1 MKKHLTKAIL
11 ILLGMNLFSCHF
23 GTSGTWIN
31 GNIKPEIKN
40 QIDQLNKT
48 LYSDIQKKDKAGL
61 KQLMASVLMEKSVK
75 LIDSLSDLGSQALS
89 NTGYEIIDEYYTKN
103 TTTNVPN
110 TLISSVSNRSG
121 YIVNY
126 LALNEE
132 MYVSLLKSTNPA
144 NSTMILVVYGKYGSD
159 WKINIIQLGAYA
171 LAGYTAPDYYE
182 AAQKLYNS
190 GDVVDAADMIIT
202 ASQIGN
208 PGGRF
213 FKYKTEDEMKNFYS
227 KVVKEANTVYKFPI
241 TVGEISTKPVI
252 FGVTPQ
258 FIGEKGKEGIYPM
271 INYKTDIQLT
281 DTAALRI
288 ENNALQENIADIFK
302 GIVKNN
308 NHILYQAFDQ
318 LPGGGKQMHRYGF
331 VQKIK

>member
-48 LYSDIQKKDKAGL
+48 LYSDIQKKDVVGL
-61 KQLMASVLMEKSVK
+61 KQLMSAGLIKKSAK
-75 LIDSLSDLGSQALS
+75 LIDSIADLGGPLSQTS
-89 NTGYEIIDEYYTKN
+89 YQVIDEYYTKN

-110 TLISSVSNRSG
+110 TLISSISDHSG

-126 LALNEE
+126 LALNKE
-132 MYVSLLKSTNPA
+132 MYVSLLKSTNSV
-144 NSTMILVVYGKYGSD
+144 NSIMLLLVYGKYGNE
-159 WKINIIQLGAYA
+159 WKINIIQIGTYA
-171 LAGYTAPDYYE
+171 IAGYTAPYYYD
-182 AAQKLYNS
+182 AALKLYNS
-190 GDVVDAADMIIT
+190 GDIIDAADMIMT
-202 ASQIGN
+202 ASQVGS
-208 PGGRF
+208 PGGPHFR
-213 FKYKTEDEMKNFYS
+213 YKNEGEMKKFYS
-227 KVVKEANTVYKFPI
+227 KVINEANTFYKFPI
-241 TVGEISTKPVI
+241 TVSQIKTRPAI
-252 FGVTPQ
+252 FGVAPQ
-258 FIGEKGKEGIYPM
+258 FIGEKGKEGIYPV
-271 INYKTDIQLT
+271 INYKTNIQLT

-288 ENNALQENIADIFK
+288 ENNALQKNIASVFN

-318 LPGGGKQMHRYGF
+318 LPGGSKQMHRYGF